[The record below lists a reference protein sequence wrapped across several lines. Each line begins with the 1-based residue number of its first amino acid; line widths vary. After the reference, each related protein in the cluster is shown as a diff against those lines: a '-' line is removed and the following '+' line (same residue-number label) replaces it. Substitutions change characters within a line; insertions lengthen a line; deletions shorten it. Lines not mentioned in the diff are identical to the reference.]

1 MNKFKRHENFINR
14 ELSWIEFNKRVLE
27 ECRNTN
33 HPLFERLRFI
43 AITSSNLDEFFMVRV
58 GSLLDQIK
66 VGFTKTD
73 PSGMTPKQQLSEICK
88 STAKL
93 VNSQCNYFN
102 RSLKIALGRENIN
115 FLTIKDLNREQLD
128 YIHDYYYKNIFPVIT
143 PMLIDR
149 STSFPLILNKSLNI
163 GLIIEENDEKTFATV
178 EVPSVLDRIIKIPS
192 DSGLNIIMLEDI
204 LKLNLSSLFG
214 TSKILASGC
223 YRITRN
229 ADLTL
234 DEEGAEDLLEA
245 IEESIKQRKW
255 GAAVRLEVEHG
266 MDSDILSI
274 LEKELEITKEQEYK
288 INTPLDLSFLN
299 KLINNKE
306 YERLCYKPIKPYN
319 PLKYIDDEDI
329 FDTISKKDILLQHP
343 YESFD
348 PIVNLVRQ
356 SAKDPSVLAI
366 KQTLYRVS
374 GNSPIIKALIA
385 AVENKKQVT
394 VLVEL
399 KARFDEENNINW
411 AKQLEEAGCH
421 VIYGL
426 VGLKTHCKLLLIV
439 RREKNGIKRY
449 VHMGTGNYNDV
460 TAKIYTDIGLL
471 SSNPYYGED
480 ASMIFN
486 MLSGRSIPKDLKKL
500 CIAPLNLRERF
511 LYLIDQETKN
521 AKIGKPAKIVAKM
534 NSIVDK
540 EIIQNLYKASSA
552 GVKIQLIVRGI
563 CCLKPKIPQISD
575 NITVISIVG
584 RFLEHSRI
592 FYFYNEGEELIY
604 LSSAD
609 WMNRNLDRRVEL
621 LFPIENI
628 EIKEKI
634 KRTLRIYLKDTLG
647 AKQLNNDGTYSR
659 IDKRGKKPLDS
670 QETFYQYS
678 LIENDKHSSLE
689 KTKISKTKWRE
700 EGFKVKQNQD

>member
-163 GLIIEENDEKTFATV
+163 GLIIEENNEKTFATV

-192 DSGLNIIMLEDI
+192 NSGLNIIMLEDI

-274 LEKELEITKEQEYK
+274 LEKELELTKEQEYK

-540 EIIQNLYKASSA
+540 EIIHNLYKASSA

-634 KRTLRIYLKDTLG
+634 KRTLRIYLKDTLR

>member
-163 GLIIEENDEKTFATV
+163 GLIIEENNEKTFATV

-192 DSGLNIIMLEDI
+192 NSGLNIIMLEDI

-274 LEKELEITKEQEYK
+274 LEKELELTKEQEYK

>member
-102 RSLKIALGRENIN
+102 RSLKIALGGENIN

-163 GLIIEENDEKTFATV
+163 GLIIEENNEKTFATV

-192 DSGLNIIMLEDI
+192 NSGLNIIMLEDI

-274 LEKELEITKEQEYK
+274 LEKELELTKEQEYK

-319 PLKYIDDEDI
+319 PLKYIDDENI

-634 KRTLRIYLKDTLG
+634 KRTLRIYLKDTLR

>member
-628 EIKEKI
+628 AIKEKI

>member
-348 PIVNLVRQ
+348 PIVNLVRR

-634 KRTLRIYLKDTLG
+634 KRTLRIYLKDTLR

>member
-128 YIHDYYYKNIFPVIT
+128 YIHDYYYKKIFPVIT